1 MNRRIQLIR
10 YLLLYIL
17 LLNLLDAFLTMV
29 GLHYG
34 HITESNPLM
43 NTLYH
48 TNPWLFLLF
57 KGGLSVFLLILLYH
71 LNPLKQ
77 SSKAL
82 LLVSITAAVS
92 YSVICLMHGYWLWE
106 VAGSGAGL
114 A

>member
-1 MNRRIQLIR
+1 MR

-17 LLNLLDAFLTMV
+17 LLNLLDAFLTMY

-57 KGGLSVFLLILLYH
+57 KGALSVFLLILLYH
-71 LNPLKQ
+71 LNPDKRF
-77 SSKAL
+77 SKAL

-92 YSVICLMHGYWLWE
+92 YSFICLMHGYWLWE
-106 VAGSGAGL
+106 VTGSRAGL

>member
-1 MNRRIQLIR
+1 MNRRIKNMR

-17 LLNLLDAFLTMV
+17 LLNLLDASLTMY

-48 TNPWLFLLF
+48 TDPWLFLLF
-57 KGGLSVFLLILLYH
+57 KGGLSVLLLVLLYH
-71 LNPLKQ
+71 LNPLKR

-82 LLVSITAAVS
+82 LFVSITAAVS
-92 YSVICLMHGYWLWE
+92 YSFICLMHGYWLWE
-106 VAGSGAGL
+106 VAGSGAGI